1 MAIKKKH
8 NNNKHTLYVVGREM
22 NEFIKKEIK
31 NAIVS
36 RDTIIVM
43 EPSIFNEVIKLVEES
58 GEKVFDIKL
67 NPETSCLMKKLDIQK
82 GIAFIPAN
90 IGGV

>member
-36 RDTIIVM
+36 RATIIVM
-43 EPSIFNEVIKLVEES
+43 EPSIFNEVNKLVEES

-67 NPETSCLMKKLDIQK
+67 NPETSCLMKELDIQK

>member
-8 NNNKHTLYVVGREM
+8 NNDKHTLYVVGREM

-31 NAIVS
+31 NAIESHNAIV
-36 RDTIIVM
+36 VM
-43 EPSIFNEVIKLVEES
+43 EPLIFNEVIKLVEES

-82 GIAFIPAN
+82 GIAFIPAY